1 MIDGY
6 ETTTQSLSLI
16 VYELAMHPDVQDKLY
31 DEIIEKLDTF
41 VNITIKYIQTETV
54 NFKSDIVFL
63 CRNKCHTKWSK
74 SCPTL
79 NKSFRNRFVYIQFWQ
94 GQFPI
99 VPYAARRI
107 LDRDFSIMNILL
119 NRIDRECCKD
129 FTFNGH
135 VIKKGTKVNIPVA
148 ALHFS
153 DEYYPDAETFN
164 PDRCVIIDSWKP
176 AVVNLICLYE
186 LRWSPENK
194 KNMIPYTYLP
204 FGGGPRG
211 CLGTR
216 FAMEQMKITLSVLIP
231 QFEFYPVA
239 ETPVYTLYFSLTY
252 KLFNQVFLH

>member
-31 DEIIEKLDTF
+31 AEIIEKLDTF
-41 VNITIKYIQTETV
+41 VNITTKYIQTETV
-54 NFKSDIVFL
+54 NFKSDILFL

-99 VPYAARRI
+99 VPYAVKWI
-107 LDRDFSIMNILL
+107 LDWDFSIINFYSTESIENAVKTSLSTDTSSRKERKLIFPLLLFTSRMNTTLML
-119 NRIDRECCKD
+119 KHSTRIGVLSL
-129 FTFNGH
+129 TFENLQPLIWF
-135 VIKKGTKVNIPVA
+135 V
-148 ALHFS
+148 
-153 DEYYPDAETFN
+153 YYDH
-164 PDRCVIIDSWKP
+164 SWT
-176 AVVNLICLYE
+176 
-186 LRWSPENK
+186 PENK

-216 FAMEQMKITLSVLIP
+216 FAMEQMKINLSVLIP

-239 ETPVYTLYFSLTY
+239 ETPVSMFYSSLTY
-252 KLFNQVFLH
+252 KLLN